1 LIENLTEESGVYG
14 EEEYSELS
22 RFGIRREWIDGIPHP
37 ALFERFSRAI
47 GVKRTEGIESDQV
60 VCWRELLL
68 NVLSQGSPAEAVGAL
83 GIGTENIV
91 RTIYMPFVKAIQQL
105 GSLKPEDTVFFPLH
119 TAVDEHHQAAIQAI
133 STDFAGSEQG
143 RAEVRRG
150 MLKALSLRS
159 AFWDWLYERAL
170 DPVQSQE
177 AV

>member
-1 LIENLTEESGVYG
+1 VLRALVIIRFLSDFLTNT
-14 EEEYSELS
+14 L
-22 RFGIRREWIDGIPHP
+22 
-37 ALFERFSRAI
+37 
-47 GVKRTEGIESDQV
+47 
-60 VCWRELLL
+60 
-68 NVLSQGSPAEAVGAL
+68 VG
-83 GIGTENIV
+83 
-91 RTIYMPFVKAIQQL
+91 IQQL